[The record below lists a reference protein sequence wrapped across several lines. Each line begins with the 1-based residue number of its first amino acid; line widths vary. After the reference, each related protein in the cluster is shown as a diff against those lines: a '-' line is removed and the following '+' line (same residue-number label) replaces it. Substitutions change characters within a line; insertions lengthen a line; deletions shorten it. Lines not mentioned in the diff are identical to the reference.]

1 MLLLRNASKLFFMQF
16 RLSWTVPWNKN
27 CRLISSMYSRRHMKD
42 IALKRPWVNIKTR
55 WEECVPAVLMG
66 TLWQSC
72 RWGFLYCMPFV
83 ASVEGNTLIDLWPSM
98 DWEHQCLSIFE
109 EAENKEQHKV
119 KEQMAL
125 YSILASYASLHQS
138 FKDVLVL
145 NKHLACCCCI
155 MLGIHFWNPK
165 RPNGY

>member
-1 MLLLRNASKLFFMQF
+1 MQF

-42 IALKRPWVNIKTR
+42 IALKRPWVNIKAR

-109 EAENKEQHKV
+109 EAENRQRTTQSKRANGTLQHIGF
-119 KEQMAL
+119 L
-125 YSILASYASLHQS
+125 CILAPDFQRCAGVKQTSSMLLLHYVGHTFLKS
-138 FKDVLVL
+138 
-145 NKHLACCCCI
+145 
-155 MLGIHFWNPK
+155 
-165 RPNGY
+165 